1 MTLLSPQTCLLSAM
15 VELHFR
21 NEFLPDN
28 WHVCRGVYSQLH
40 KTGLERH
47 DLYFDVIANVD
58 NFIKLS
64 G

>member
-1 MTLLSPQTCLLSAM
+1 
-15 VELHFR
+15 
-21 NEFLPDN
+21 LPHN
-28 WHVCRGVYSQLH
+28 GHVCRGVYSQLH

>member
-1 MTLLSPQTCLLSAM
+1 MTLLSPQSRLLGAV
-15 VELHFR
+15 VELHLR
-21 NEFLPDN
+21 NEFLPHN
-28 WHVCRGVYSQLH
+28 GHVCRGVYSQLH